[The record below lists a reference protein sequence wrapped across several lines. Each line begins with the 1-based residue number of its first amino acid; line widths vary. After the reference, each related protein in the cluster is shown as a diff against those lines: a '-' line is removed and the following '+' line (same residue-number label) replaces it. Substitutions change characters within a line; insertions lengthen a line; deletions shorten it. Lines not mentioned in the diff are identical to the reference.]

1 MATGSEVSVA
11 IAGAEQLEAQGV
23 ATRVVSMPCQEWFA
37 QQDESY
43 REQVLPKAVKA
54 RVSIEAGSTMG
65 WRDYVGDAGRVIGI
79 DHFGA
84 SADAKTLFT
93 EFGFTPEA
101 VVDAAKASIAESG
114 DPTPGDTAPGYAS
127 KDPGFESSA
136 PAERQEGK

>member
-1 MATGSEVSVA
+1 MEGKIDPVLY
-11 IAGAEQLEAQGV
+11 QL
-23 ATRVVSMPCQEWFA
+23 
-37 QQDESY
+37 
-43 REQVLPKAVKA
+43 
-54 RVSIEAGSTMG
+54 